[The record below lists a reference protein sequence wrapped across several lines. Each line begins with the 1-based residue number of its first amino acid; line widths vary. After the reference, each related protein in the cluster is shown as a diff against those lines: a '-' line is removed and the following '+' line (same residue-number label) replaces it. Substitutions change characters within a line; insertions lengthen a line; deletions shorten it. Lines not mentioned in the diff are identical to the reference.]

1 MVWNIFFIFPNGW
14 DEDPIWLSYFS
25 EGLKPPTRI
34 RWIMGGLLKKNGVAQ
49 TWVAEPSEND
59 YNFWMILGSRETC
72 GMRGKSWK
80 IHGIPDVVPV
90 VFDGEKKS
98 FPTSRWTFIH
108 VFIYILYIY
117 IFVYLYALCIYIY
130 DYIWFSDWN
139 NQKKRGCHSH
149 IQLI

>member
-1 MVWNIFFIFPNGW
+1 
-14 DEDPIWLSYFS
+14 
-25 EGLKPPTRI
+25 
-34 RWIMGGLLKKNGVAQ
+34 
-49 TWVAEPSEND
+49 
-59 YNFWMILGSRETC
+59 
-72 GMRGKSWK
+72 MRGKSWK

-130 DYIWFSDWN
+130 MIIYDFLIETT
-139 NQKKRGCHSH
+139 KKREDVIATFS
-149 IQLI
+149 